1 MEFDIIQRLRLFDV
15 CEEGVSLGENY
26 VVGQSEFDV
35 WFPVNISAAV
45 ERGATCVN
53 FQQTV
58 DWASYYFNYN
68 QSALKI
74 GDSVAP
80 TKLCKHI
87 NIRYHNV
94 REKIVEGL
102 VKLLYMCTRD
112 MPADQLTK
120 NLGFTQLQGHRSFI
134 NW

>member
-1 MEFDIIQRLRLFDV
+1 MLLGR
-15 CEEGVSLGENY
+15 VSLMYGFLLTY
-26 VVGQSEFDV
+26 LLQLRGVLLASTFSRRWIG
-35 WFPVNISAAV
+35 PVTI
-45 ERGATCVN
+45 
-53 FQQTV
+53 
-58 DWASYYFNYN
+58 FNYN